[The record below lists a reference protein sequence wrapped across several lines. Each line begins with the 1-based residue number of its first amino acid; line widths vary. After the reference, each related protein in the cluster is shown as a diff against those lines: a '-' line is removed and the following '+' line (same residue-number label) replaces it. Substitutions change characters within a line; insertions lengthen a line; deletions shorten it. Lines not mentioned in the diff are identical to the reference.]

1 MIVFCYFFFSSRRR
15 HTRCALVTGVQTCAL
30 PISIFR
36 IIDLASLPG
45 SLTGTAQAIQ
55 NGKPKQWAV
64 TQTGVPVLQVDDRQ
78 ALIVIRPSEPQQGAA
93 EEFATGGDLHLDAV
107 AVILPHA
114 NRRCALRD
122 GPWRNKQRRQKQTRT
137 QHKSG
142 DSDRKSVVEGKRVS
156 G

>member
-1 MIVFCYFFFSSRRR
+1 MRISDWSSDV
-15 HTRCALVTGVQTCAL
+15 CSSDL
-30 PISIFR
+30 

-45 SLTGTAQAIQ
+45 PLTGTAQAIQ

-114 NRRCALRD
+114 NRR
-122 GPWRNKQRRQKQTRT
+122 
-137 QHKSG
+137 
-142 DSDRKSVVEGKRVS
+142 DRKSTRLNS
-156 G
+156 SH